1 MEYWLLMGGAALSLV
16 GGLFHGIAG
25 HKIYMS
31 NINGSNLEQIAKTL
45 SLVSWHMF
53 TILLIVGAG
62 TLVCIAYEPAM
73 ALMAYPIIL
82 VNAGGA
88 LMFLAVGLGGHGQLL
103 RLPGMYLMSGTA
115 YFGVA
120 GYQLS
125 VCAGAR
131 LGLAVVG
138 CGWSCC

>member
-115 YFGVA
+115 ILA
-120 GYQLS
+120 W
-125 VCAGAR
+125 
-131 LGLAVVG
+131 LGIG
-138 CGWSCC
+138 

>member
-1 MEYWLLMGGAALSLV
+1 MAFWLLLAGAALSLV

-53 TILLIVGAG
+53 TIMLIVGAG
-62 TLVCIAYEPAM
+62 TLVCIAYEPTM
-73 ALMAYPIIL
+73 ALMTYPVIL

-88 LMFLAVGLGGHGQLL
+88 LMFAGLGLFGHGQLF
-103 RLPGMYLMSGTA
+103 RLPGMYLMGGTA
-115 YFGVA
+115 ILA
-120 GYQLS
+120 W
-125 VCAGAR
+125 
-131 LGLAVVG
+131 LGI
-138 CGWSCC
+138 S

>member
-16 GGLFHGIAG
+16 GGLFHGVAG
-25 HKIYMS
+25 HKIYMG
-31 NINGSNLEQIAKTL
+31 NINASNLEPIAKTL

-53 TILLIVGAG
+53 TIMLIVGAG
-62 TLVCIAYEPAM
+62 TLACVAYEPAM

-88 LMFLAVGLGGHGQLL
+88 LMFAGLGLLGHGQLL

-115 YFGVA
+115 ILA
-120 GYQLS
+120 W
-125 VCAGAR
+125 
-131 LGLAVVG
+131 LGI
-138 CGWSCC
+138 S

>member
-16 GGLFHGIAG
+16 GGLFHGVAG

-88 LMFLAVGLGGHGQLL
+88 LMFAALGFLAHGQLL
-103 RLPGMYLMSGTA
+103 RLPGMYLMGCTA
-115 YFGVA
+115 ILA
-120 GYQLS
+120 W
-125 VCAGAR
+125 
-131 LGLAVVG
+131 LGIA
-138 CGWSCC
+138 

>member
-16 GGLFHGIAG
+16 GGLFHGVAG
-25 HKIYMS
+25 RKIYLS

-62 TLVCIAYEPAM
+62 TLVCIAYEPTM
-73 ALMAYPIIL
+73 ALMAYPVIL

-88 LMFLAVGLGGHGQLL
+88 AMFIALGLGGHGQLL
-103 RLPGMYLMSGTA
+103 RLPGLYLMGGTSILA
-115 YFGVA
+115 W
-120 GYQLS
+120 
-125 VCAGAR
+125 
-131 LGLAVVG
+131 LGI
-138 CGWSCC
+138 S

>member
-16 GGLFHGIAG
+16 GGLFHGVAG

-115 YFGVA
+115 ILA
-120 GYQLS
+120 W
-125 VCAGAR
+125 
-131 LGLAVVG
+131 LGIG
-138 CGWSCC
+138 